1 VSAPKVYEH
10 LASLVEL
17 WSLKTRYADGAPFRA
32 DLDVFMVALDI
43 TMAVVFDFPRENSMV
58 TKQIADIKIHSQQ
71 TSNHGQGGAISFSSL
86 PLDPELDACVYLINS
101 IGIAFQSPLP
111 SVTNWL
117 YLHKPRSRRAL
128 TLKRRLIEESIRRG
142 LKRTE
147 SQSPAE
153 EMKPMCAVDQVLLRE
168 IDGARRGG
176 VKPDFHKRA
185 IYDEVS
191 GRLCGG
197 VGSSFE
203 PKRSR

>member
-1 VSAPKVYEH
+1 MSAPEVYEH
-10 LASLVEL
+10 LVSLVEL

-43 TMAVVFDFPRENSMV
+43 TMALVFGFPREKSMV

-71 TSNHGQGGAISFSSL
+71 TSSHQQGGTFSFSSL
-86 PLDPELDACVYLINS
+86 PLDPELEACVYLINS

-128 TLKRRLIEESIRRG
+128 SLKRRLIEESIRRG
-142 LKRTE
+142 LERTE
-147 SQSPAE
+147 GQDAAE
-153 EMKPMCAVDQVLLRE
+153 KMKPRCAVDQVLLRE
-168 IDGARRGG
+168 IDGARRCG

-191 GRLCGG
+191 SRLCGG
-197 VGSSFE
+197 VESSFK